1 MIKRTQEPFKF
12 TPEFQNF
19 INNTKISLKAKGLL
33 VFLLSQPDDFEL
45 NTKDLAIYNKDNTGS
60 IYSTIA
66 ELEKLGYI
74 QVINQNTD
82 DMKYIIYDL
91 PQVQVSAKFKD
102 QAAKKRAADNATK
115 NFIKLYL
122 TPDKHFKRDRSIDQY
137 LYSLQNPEF
146 PVDWEYIKDY
156 IENNLTYS
164 EFLLTEYWEII
175 SIWKKVHSN
184 FTCQNCGKSFK
195 IMSKLNVHHHTYIHH
210 GEEHLAE
217 VLDKDLIC
225 WCEDCH
231 KSWHAQNE
239 TPI

>member
-1 MIKRTQEPFKF
+1 MIKRSIDK
-12 TPEFQNF
+12 PELNPDLINF
-19 INNTKISLKAKGLL
+19 INNTKVSLKAKGLL
-33 VFLLSQPDDFEL
+33 LFLLLQQDDFEL

-74 QVINQNTD
+74 EVLNKNTPE
-82 DMKYIIYDL
+82 MQYVIYDT
-91 PQVQVSAKFKD
+91 PQIQVSAKFKD

-122 TPDKHFKRDRSIDQY
+122 TPDKHFKRDRSIEQY
-137 LYSLQNPEF
+137 LLDLREPLF
-146 PVDWEYIKDY
+146 PVDWEVIRDY
-156 IENNLTYS
+156 IENQLTYS

-175 SIWKKVHSN
+175 SIWKKIHSN

-195 IMSKLNVHHHTYIHH
+195 IMSKLNIHHKSYLRH
-210 GEEHLAE
+210 GEEHLQD
-217 VLDKDLIC
+217 VIDNDLIC

-231 KSWHAQNE
+231 KDWHEHNE
-239 TPI
+239 MPL